1 MVKKIIYVVLIALST
16 CLLTGCMKKEMI
28 TSNEFKKVLEKNN
41 FIVTDDTESYKMQT
55 TFKKVLNATK
65 ENDIY
70 QIDFYEFDSIETAM
84 QIYENQKMI
93 IEGSSTAKSHSSV
106 EAINYDKYEQ
116 TSDINYGVVIR
127 VDNILVYSL
136 VRIDHK
142 KEIKSI
148 LEEFNY

>member
-1 MVKKIIYVVLIALST
+1 
-16 CLLTGCMKKEMI
+16 
-28 TSNEFKKVLEKNN
+28 
-41 FIVTDDTESYKMQT
+41 MQT